1 MVVHVGPI
9 PCNGYPP
16 NIVDHVDEQG
26 QEASLVSTFNK
37 PAVEMNRRSACVLA
51 AFSIALLGFM
61 FMTSE
66 AHAQRGLDLE
76 SDTLTQSV
84 LIHPPIEATGN
95 GVDLS
100 TREHAYRSQLRL
112 ADQLARDFTLQK
124 VEDDGIARDY
134 ARGTGGKENENWYGW
149 RANVLAPFES
159 TVTRVVG
166 PDTVNTP
173 GTMNREAQPG
183 LIVFE
188 DEEENLTVAYAHIR
202 EPEVE
207 KGETVEA
214 GEVVGKVGNNGNSRG
229 PHVHVGAWIG
239 DTSLLGSKTG
249 GTPLQIQ
256 VDLYAN
262 ERSEKGMEE

>member
-1 MVVHVGPI
+1 MDRLPVRLLGV
-9 PCNGYPP
+9 
-16 NIVDHVDEQG
+16 
-26 QEASLVSTFNK
+26 
-37 PAVEMNRRSACVLA
+37 
-51 AFSIALLGFM
+51 FSIVFAGLVLF
-61 FMTSE
+61 TSKV
-66 AHAQRGLDLE
+66 HAQRGLDLE
-76 SDTLTQSV
+76 NDTLTQSV

-100 TREHAYRSQLRL
+100 TREHTYRSQLRL

-134 ARGTGGKENENWYGW
+134 KRGTGGTENEDWYGW

-159 TVTRVVG
+159 TVVRVVE

-188 DEEENLTVAYAHIR
+188 DEEENITVAYAHIR

-214 GEVVGKVGNNGNSRG
+214 GEVVAKVGNNGNSRA
-229 PHVHVGAWIG
+229 PHVHVGAWTG
-239 DTSLLGSKTG
+239 ETDLLGAKTG
-249 GTPLQIQ
+249 AEPLQIQ
-256 VDLYAN
+256 VDLYAQ
-262 ERSEKGMEE
+262 ERGDDMTGQ